1 MKRSLFIASI
11 TTAGLGTILP
21 NNKLIAN
28 DSSETPVGF
37 LAATEAFYYTEE
49 EEKIPAILQTLE
61 NNFVKFDWYEDASS
75 TIFIKQSQAVWRMGP
90 VACQENEEIEQGHVW
105 VRKGRS
111 SCEQYPG
118 RFRGKLVNGDAQFIL
133 LNRLNKIMGGF
144 T

>member
-1 MKRSLFIASI
+1 MKRRSFIASI

-37 LAATEAFYYTEE
+37 SAATEASYYTEE

-75 TIFIKQSQAVWRMGP
+75 TIFIKQSQAVWRRLP
-90 VACQENEEIEQGHVW
+90 T
-105 VRKGRS
+105 RKTR
-111 SCEQYPG
+111 
-118 RFRGKLVNGDAQFIL
+118 R
-133 LNRLNKIMGGF
+133 LNRAMYGF
-144 T
+144 VKGALPANNIQVGLGEN